1 MHVPRAPITTETV
14 VVLGAQPHIHLSLIS
29 KSLHLLSFS
38 MVLTE
43 VLVLRGI
50 VMSMRR
56 QVLSFLLFSTVSC
69 LLAAMPSVWMGMSH
83 RMVTLI
89 LLGGSLGF
97 MLIPSSSSSSL
108 LLLLLFPF
116 HDHLSGCLSL
126 LTASTSKTIR
136 DMLHLSLK
144 NQ

>member
-1 MHVPRAPITTETV
+1 MHVARAPITTETV
-14 VVLGAQPHIHLSLIS
+14 VVLVAQPHIHSTLIS
-29 KSLHLLSFS
+29 KSFYLLSFS

-43 VLVLRGI
+43 VLVLSGI

-69 LLAAMPSVWMGMSH
+69 LLAAMLSVWMGMSH

-89 LLGGSLGF
+89 LLGDSLGF
-97 MLIPSSSSSSL
+97 MLIPSSSSSSSSL

-116 HDHLSGCLSL
+116 HGHLSGCLSL
-126 LTASTSKTIR
+126 YSQHHQAKQFVICDILV
-136 DMLHLSLK
+136 
-144 NQ
+144 

>member
-1 MHVPRAPITTETV
+1 MHVARAPITTETV
-14 VVLGAQPHIHLSLIS
+14 VVLVAQPHIHSTLIS
-29 KSLHLLSFS
+29 KSFYLLSFS

-43 VLVLRGI
+43 VLVLSGI

-89 LLGGSLGF
+89 LLGDSLGF
-97 MLIPSSSSSSL
+97 MLIPSSSSSSSSL

-116 HDHLSGCLSL
+116 HGHLSGCLSL
-126 LTASTSKTIR
+126 YSQHHQAKQFVICDILV
-136 DMLHLSLK
+136 
-144 NQ
+144 